1 MAMAWIWSGMLML
14 AVLAG
19 AISGQLGAVSA
30 AAMAGAERGA
40 QLCLS
45 LAGPLC
51 LWAGLAA
58 VLEGSGLSA
67 KLAALLRPL
76 LGHLFPAAARD
87 AQALAKIS
95 GNFTANL
102 LGGQCGHAV
111 GDRRCAADAP
121 AVWGRGSV
129 GRDVP
134 PDRAEYRVHPAAS
147 DDGRCLA
154 RVWPGRPGP
163 LPFCPLFGSHLW
175 ALSPSGCWR
184 WGCLPMAALTDAVV
198 PLLLLGASC
207 YSLRKRADS

>member
-1 MAMAWIWSGMLML
+1 MAMAWIWSGMLLL
-14 AVLAG
+14 AVLAA

-76 LGHLFPAAARD
+76 LGRLFPAAARD
-87 AQALAKIS
+87 VQALEKIS

-102 LGGQCGHAV
+102 LGLGNAATPLGIAAV
-111 GDRRCAADAP
+111 QRIHRLSGGAAASDEMCRLIVLNTASIQLLPTTVAALRASAGAARPFAILP
-121 AVWGRGSV
+121 AVWLTSLGSV
-129 GRDVP
+129 TVGL
-134 PDRAEYRVHPAAS
+134 
-147 DDGRCLA
+147 LA
-154 RVWPGRPGP
+154 VG
-163 LPFCPLFGSHLW
+163 LF
-175 ALSPSGCWR
+175 ARWR
-184 WGCLPMAALTDAVV
+184 
-198 PLLLLGASC
+198 
-207 YSLRKRADS
+207 R

>member
-1 MAMAWIWSGMLML
+1 MAMAWIWSGMLLL
-14 AVLAG
+14 AVLAA

-76 LGHLFPAAARD
+76 LGHLLPAAARD
-87 AQALAKIS
+87 VQALEKIS

-102 LGGQCGHAV
+102 LGLGNAATPLGIAAV
-111 GDRRCAADAP
+111 QRMHRLSGGAAASDEMCRLIVLNTASIQLLPTTVAALRASAGAARPFAILP
-121 AVWGRGSV
+121 AVWLTSLGSV
-129 GRDVP
+129 TVGL
-134 PDRAEYRVHPAAS
+134 
-147 DDGRCLA
+147 LA
-154 RVWPGRPGP
+154 VR
-163 LPFCPLFGSHLW
+163 LF
-175 ALSPSGCWR
+175 ARWR
-184 WGCLPMAALTDAVV
+184 
-198 PLLLLGASC
+198 
-207 YSLRKRADS
+207 R

>member
-1 MAMAWIWSGMLML
+1 MAMAWIWRGMLLL

-76 LGHLFPAAARD
+76 LGHLFPVAARD
-87 AQALAKIS
+87 AQTLEKIS

-102 LGGQCGHAV
+102 LGLGNAATPLGIAAV
-111 GDRRCAADAP
+111 QRMHRLSGGAAASDEMCRLIVLNTASIQLLPTTVAALRASAGAARPFAILP
-121 AVWGRGSV
+121 AVWLTSLGSV
-129 GRDVP
+129 TVGL
-134 PDRAEYRVHPAAS
+134 
-147 DDGRCLA
+147 LA
-154 RVWPGRPGP
+154 VG
-163 LPFCPLFGSHLW
+163 LF
-175 ALSPSGCWR
+175 ARWR
-184 WGCLPMAALTDAVV
+184 
-198 PLLLLGASC
+198 
-207 YSLRKRADS
+207 R

>member
-1 MAMAWIWSGMLML
+1 MAMAWIWSGMLLL

-76 LGHLFPAAARD
+76 LGRLFPAAARD
-87 AQALAKIS
+87 AQALEKIS

-102 LGGQCGHAV
+102 LGLGNAATPLGIAAV
-111 GDRRCAADAP
+111 QRMHRLSGGAAASNEMCRLIVLNTASIQLLPTTVAALRASAGAARPFAILP
-121 AVWGRGSV
+121 AVWLTSLGSV
-129 GRDVP
+129 TVGL
-134 PDRAEYRVHPAAS
+134 
-147 DDGRCLA
+147 LA
-154 RVWPGRPGP
+154 VG
-163 LPFCPLFGSHLW
+163 LF
-175 ALSPSGCWR
+175 ARWR
-184 WGCLPMAALTDAVV
+184 
-198 PLLLLGASC
+198 
-207 YSLRKRADS
+207 R

>member
-1 MAMAWIWSGMLML
+1 
-14 AVLAG
+14 
-19 AISGQLGAVSA
+19 
-30 AAMAGAERGA
+30 MAGAERGA

-76 LGHLFPAAARD
+76 LGRLFPAAARD
-87 AQALAKIS
+87 AQALEKIS

-102 LGGQCGHAV
+102 LGLGNAATPLGIAAV
-111 GDRRCAADAP
+111 QRMHRLSGGAAAL
-121 AVWGRGSV
+121 

-154 RVWPGRPGP
+154 RVCRGGRPFAI
-163 LPFCPLFGSHLW
+163 LPAVWLTSLGSVTVGLLAVGLF
-175 ALSPSGCWR
+175 ARWR
-184 WGCLPMAALTDAVV
+184 
-198 PLLLLGASC
+198 
-207 YSLRKRADS
+207 R

>member
-1 MAMAWIWSGMLML
+1 MAMAWIWSGMLLL
-14 AVLAG
+14 AVLAA

-30 AAMAGAERGA
+30 AAMAGAERGV

-87 AQALAKIS
+87 AQALEKIS

-102 LGGQCGHAV
+102 LGLGNAATPLGIAAV
-111 GDRRCAADAP
+111 QRMHRLSGGAAASDEMCRLIVLNTASIQLLPTTVAALRASAGAARPFAILP
-121 AVWGRGSV
+121 AVWLTSLGSV
-129 GRDVP
+129 TVGL
-134 PDRAEYRVHPAAS
+134 
-147 DDGRCLA
+147 LA
-154 RVWPGRPGP
+154 VR
-163 LPFCPLFGSHLW
+163 LF
-175 ALSPSGCWR
+175 ARWR
-184 WGCLPMAALTDAVV
+184 
-198 PLLLLGASC
+198 
-207 YSLRKRADS
+207 R

>member
-1 MAMAWIWSGMLML
+1 MAMAWIWSGMLLL
-14 AVLAG
+14 AVLAA

-76 LGHLFPAAARD
+76 LGRLFPAAARD
-87 AQALAKIS
+87 AQALEKIS

-102 LGGQCGHAV
+102 LGLGNAATPLGIAAV
-111 GDRRCAADAP
+111 QRMHRLSGGAAASDEMCRLIVLNTASIQLLPTTVAALRASAGAARPFAILP
-121 AVWGRGSV
+121 AVWLTSLGSV
-129 GRDVP
+129 TVGL
-134 PDRAEYRVHPAAS
+134 
-147 DDGRCLA
+147 LA
-154 RVWPGRPGP
+154 VR
-163 LPFCPLFGSHLW
+163 LF
-175 ALSPSGCWR
+175 ARWR
-184 WGCLPMAALTDAVV
+184 
-198 PLLLLGASC
+198 
-207 YSLRKRADS
+207 R

>member
-1 MAMAWIWSGMLML
+1 MAMAWIWSGMLLL
-14 AVLAG
+14 AVLAA

-87 AQALAKIS
+87 AQALEKIS

-102 LGGQCGHAV
+102 LGLGNAATPLGIAAV
-111 GDRRCAADAP
+111 QRMHRLSGGAAASDEMCRLIVLNTASIQLLPTTVAALRASAGAARPFAILP
-121 AVWGRGSV
+121 AVWLTSLGSV
-129 GRDVP
+129 TVGL
-134 PDRAEYRVHPAAS
+134 
-147 DDGRCLA
+147 LA
-154 RVWPGRPGP
+154 VG
-163 LPFCPLFGSHLW
+163 LF
-175 ALSPSGCWR
+175 ARWR
-184 WGCLPMAALTDAVV
+184 
-198 PLLLLGASC
+198 
-207 YSLRKRADS
+207 R

>member
-1 MAMAWIWSGMLML
+1 MAMAWIWSGMLLL

-87 AQALAKIS
+87 AQALEKIS

-102 LGGQCGHAV
+102 LGLGNAATPLGIAV
-111 GDRRCAADAP
+111 VQRMHRLSGGAAASDEMCRLIVLNTASIQLLPTTVAALRASAGAARPFAILP
-121 AVWGRGSV
+121 AVWLTSLGSV
-129 GRDVP
+129 TVGLLAV
-134 PDRAEYRVHPAAS
+134 
-147 DDGRCLA
+147 GLLA
-154 RVWPGRPGP
+154 R
-163 LPFCPLFGSHLW
+163 
-175 ALSPSGCWR
+175 WR
-184 WGCLPMAALTDAVV
+184 
-198 PLLLLGASC
+198 
-207 YSLRKRADS
+207 R

>member
-1 MAMAWIWSGMLML
+1 MAMAWIWSGMLLL
-14 AVLAG
+14 AVLAA

-87 AQALAKIS
+87 AQALEKIS

-102 LGGQCGHAV
+102 LGLGNAATPLGIAAV
-111 GDRRCAADAP
+111 QRMHRLSGGAAASDEMCRLIVLNTASIQLLPTTVAALRASAGAARPFAILP
-121 AVWGRGSV
+121 AVWLTSLGSV
-129 GRDVP
+129 TVGLLAV
-134 PDRAEYRVHPAAS
+134 
-147 DDGRCLA
+147 GLLA
-154 RVWPGRPGP
+154 R
-163 LPFCPLFGSHLW
+163 
-175 ALSPSGCWR
+175 WR
-184 WGCLPMAALTDAVV
+184 
-198 PLLLLGASC
+198 
-207 YSLRKRADS
+207 R

>member
-1 MAMAWIWSGMLML
+1 MAMAWIWSGMLLL

-87 AQALAKIS
+87 AQALEKIS

-102 LGGQCGHAV
+102 LGLGNAATPLGIAAV
-111 GDRRCAADAP
+111 QRMHRLPGGAAASDEMCRLIVLNTASIQLLPTTVAALRASAGAARPFAILP
-121 AVWGRGSV
+121 AVWLTSLGSV
-129 GRDVP
+129 TVGL
-134 PDRAEYRVHPAAS
+134 
-147 DDGRCLA
+147 LA
-154 RVWPGRPGP
+154 VG
-163 LPFCPLFGSHLW
+163 LF
-175 ALSPSGCWR
+175 ARWR
-184 WGCLPMAALTDAVV
+184 
-198 PLLLLGASC
+198 
-207 YSLRKRADS
+207 R

>member
-1 MAMAWIWSGMLML
+1 MAMAWIWSGMLLL
-14 AVLAG
+14 AVLAA

-76 LGHLFPAAARD
+76 LGRLFPAAARD
-87 AQALAKIS
+87 AQALEKIS

-102 LGGQCGHAV
+102 LGLGNAATPLGIAAV
-111 GDRRCAADAP
+111 QRMHRMSGGAAASDEMCRLIVLNTASIQLLPTTVAALRASAGAARPFAILP
-121 AVWGRGSV
+121 AVWLTSLGSV
-129 GRDVP
+129 TVGL
-134 PDRAEYRVHPAAS
+134 
-147 DDGRCLA
+147 LA
-154 RVWPGRPGP
+154 VG
-163 LPFCPLFGSHLW
+163 LF
-175 ALSPSGCWR
+175 ARWR
-184 WGCLPMAALTDAVV
+184 
-198 PLLLLGASC
+198 
-207 YSLRKRADS
+207 R

>member
-1 MAMAWIWSGMLML
+1 MAMAWIWSGMLLL

-76 LGHLFPAAARD
+76 LGRLFPAAARD
-87 AQALAKIS
+87 VQALEKIS

-102 LGGQCGHAV
+102 LGLGNAATPLGIAAV
-111 GDRRCAADAP
+111 QRMHRLSEGAAASDEMCRLIVLNTASIQLLPTTVAALRASAGAARPFAILP
-121 AVWGRGSV
+121 AVWLTSLGSV
-129 GRDVP
+129 TVGL
-134 PDRAEYRVHPAAS
+134 
-147 DDGRCLA
+147 LA
-154 RVWPGRPGP
+154 VG
-163 LPFCPLFGSHLW
+163 LF
-175 ALSPSGCWR
+175 ARWR
-184 WGCLPMAALTDAVV
+184 
-198 PLLLLGASC
+198 
-207 YSLRKRADS
+207 R

>member
-1 MAMAWIWSGMLML
+1 MAMAWIGSGMLLL
-14 AVLAG
+14 AVLAA

-87 AQALAKIS
+87 AQALEKIS

-102 LGGQCGHAV
+102 LGLGNAATPLGIAAV
-111 GDRRCAADAP
+111 QRMHRLSGGAAASDEMCRLIVLNTASIQLLPTTVAALRASAGAARPFAILP
-121 AVWGRGSV
+121 AVWLTSLGSV
-129 GRDVP
+129 TVGL
-134 PDRAEYRVHPAAS
+134 
-147 DDGRCLA
+147 LA
-154 RVWPGRPGP
+154 VG
-163 LPFCPLFGSHLW
+163 LF
-175 ALSPSGCWR
+175 ARWR
-184 WGCLPMAALTDAVV
+184 
-198 PLLLLGASC
+198 
-207 YSLRKRADS
+207 R

>member
-1 MAMAWIWSGMLML
+1 MAIAWIWSGMLLL

-76 LGHLFPAAARD
+76 LGRLFPAAARD
-87 AQALAKIS
+87 AQALEKIS

-102 LGGQCGHAV
+102 LGLGNADEMCRLIVLNTASIQLLPTTV
-111 GDRRCAADAP
+111 AALRASAGAARPFAILP
-121 AVWGRGSV
+121 AVWLTSLGSV
-129 GRDVP
+129 TVGL
-134 PDRAEYRVHPAAS
+134 
-147 DDGRCLA
+147 LA
-154 RVWPGRPGP
+154 VG
-163 LPFCPLFGSHLW
+163 LF
-175 ALSPSGCWR
+175 ARWR
-184 WGCLPMAALTDAVV
+184 
-198 PLLLLGASC
+198 
-207 YSLRKRADS
+207 R

>member
-1 MAMAWIWSGMLML
+1 MAMAWIWSGMLLL

-76 LGHLFPAAARD
+76 LGRLFPAAARD
-87 AQALAKIS
+87 AQALEKIS

-102 LGGQCGHAV
+102 LGLGNAATPLGIAAV
-111 GDRRCAADAP
+111 QRMHRLSGGEAASDEMCRLIVLNTASIQLLPTTVAALRASAGAARPFAILP
-121 AVWGRGSV
+121 AVWLTSLGSV
-129 GRDVP
+129 TVGLLAV
-134 PDRAEYRVHPAAS
+134 
-147 DDGRCLA
+147 GLLA
-154 RVWPGRPGP
+154 R
-163 LPFCPLFGSHLW
+163 
-175 ALSPSGCWR
+175 WR
-184 WGCLPMAALTDAVV
+184 
-198 PLLLLGASC
+198 
-207 YSLRKRADS
+207 R

>member
-1 MAMAWIWSGMLML
+1 MAMAWIWSGMLLL

-87 AQALAKIS
+87 AQALEKIS

-102 LGGQCGHAV
+102 LGLGNAATPLGIAAV
-111 GDRRCAADAP
+111 QRMHRLSGGAAASDEMCRLIVLNTASIQLLPTTVAALRASAGAARPFAILP
-121 AVWGRGSV
+121 AVWLTSLGSV
-129 GRDVP
+129 TVGL
-134 PDRAEYRVHPAAS
+134 
-147 DDGRCLA
+147 LA
-154 RVWPGRPGP
+154 VG
-163 LPFCPLFGSHLW
+163 LF
-175 ALSPSGCWR
+175 ARWR
-184 WGCLPMAALTDAVV
+184 
-198 PLLLLGASC
+198 
-207 YSLRKRADS
+207 R

>member
-1 MAMAWIWSGMLML
+1 MAMAWIWSGMLL
-14 AVLAG
+14 VAVLAG

-76 LGHLFPAAARD
+76 LGRLFPAAARD
-87 AQALAKIS
+87 VQALEKIS

-102 LGGQCGHAV
+102 LGLGNAATPLGIAAV
-111 GDRRCAADAP
+111 QRMHRLSGGAAASDEMCRLIVLNTASIQLLPTTVAALRASAGAARPFAILP
-121 AVWGRGSV
+121 AVWLTSLGSV
-129 GRDVP
+129 TVGL
-134 PDRAEYRVHPAAS
+134 
-147 DDGRCLA
+147 LA
-154 RVWPGRPGP
+154 VG
-163 LPFCPLFGSHLW
+163 LF
-175 ALSPSGCWR
+175 ARWR
-184 WGCLPMAALTDAVV
+184 
-198 PLLLLGASC
+198 
-207 YSLRKRADS
+207 R

>member
-1 MAMAWIWSGMLML
+1 MAMAWIWSGMLLL

-19 AISGQLGAVSA
+19 AISGQLGAVST

-76 LGHLFPAAARD
+76 LGRLFPAAARD
-87 AQALAKIS
+87 AQALEKIS

-102 LGGQCGHAV
+102 LGLGNAATPLGIAAV
-111 GDRRCAADAP
+111 QRMHRLSGGAAASDEMCRLIVLNTASIQLLPTTVAALRASAGAARPFAILP
-121 AVWGRGSV
+121 AVWLTSLGSV
-129 GRDVP
+129 TVGL
-134 PDRAEYRVHPAAS
+134 
-147 DDGRCLA
+147 LA
-154 RVWPGRPGP
+154 VG
-163 LPFCPLFGSHLW
+163 LF
-175 ALSPSGCWR
+175 ARWR
-184 WGCLPMAALTDAVV
+184 
-198 PLLLLGASC
+198 
-207 YSLRKRADS
+207 R

>member
-1 MAMAWIWSGMLML
+1 MAMAWIWSGMLLL

-76 LGHLFPAAARD
+76 LGRLFPVAARD
-87 AQALAKIS
+87 AQALEKIS

-102 LGGQCGHAV
+102 LGLGNSATPLGIAAV
-111 GDRRCAADAP
+111 QRMHRLSGGGAAASDEMCRLIVLNTASIQLLPTTVAAQRASAGAARPFAILP
-121 AVWGRGSV
+121 AVWLTSLGSV
-129 GRDVP
+129 TVGLL
-134 PDRAEYRVHPAAS
+134 AA
-147 DDGRCLA
+147 GLFA
-154 RVWPGRPGP
+154 R
-163 LPFCPLFGSHLW
+163 
-175 ALSPSGCWR
+175 WR
-184 WGCLPMAALTDAVV
+184 
-198 PLLLLGASC
+198 
-207 YSLRKRADS
+207 R

>member
-1 MAMAWIWSGMLML
+1 MAMAWIWSGMLLL

-87 AQALAKIS
+87 AQALEKIS

-102 LGGQCGHAV
+102 LGLGNAATPLGIAAV
-111 GDRRCAADAP
+111 QRMHRLSGGAAASDEMCRLIVLNTASIQLLPTTVAALRASAGAARPFAILP
-121 AVWGRGSV
+121 AVWLTSLGSV
-129 GRDVP
+129 TVGLLAV
-134 PDRAEYRVHPAAS
+134 
-147 DDGRCLA
+147 GLLA
-154 RVWPGRPGP
+154 R
-163 LPFCPLFGSHLW
+163 
-175 ALSPSGCWR
+175 WR
-184 WGCLPMAALTDAVV
+184 
-198 PLLLLGASC
+198 
-207 YSLRKRADS
+207 R

>member
-1 MAMAWIWSGMLML
+1 MAMAWIWSGMLLL

-58 VLEGSGLSA
+58 VLEGGGLSA

-76 LGHLFPAAARD
+76 LGRLFPAAARD
-87 AQALAKIS
+87 AQALEKIS

-102 LGGQCGHAV
+102 LGLGNAATPLGIAAV
-111 GDRRCAADAP
+111 QRMHRLSGGAAASDEMCRLIVLNTASIQLLPTTVAALRASAGAARPFAILP
-121 AVWGRGSV
+121 AVWLTSLGSV
-129 GRDVP
+129 TVGL
-134 PDRAEYRVHPAAS
+134 
-147 DDGRCLA
+147 LA
-154 RVWPGRPGP
+154 VG
-163 LPFCPLFGSHLW
+163 LF
-175 ALSPSGCWR
+175 ARWR
-184 WGCLPMAALTDAVV
+184 
-198 PLLLLGASC
+198 
-207 YSLRKRADS
+207 R

>member
-1 MAMAWIWSGMLML
+1 MAMAWIWSGMLLL

-76 LGHLFPAAARD
+76 LGRLFPAAARD
-87 AQALAKIS
+87 VQALEKIS

-102 LGGQCGHAV
+102 LGLGNAATPLGIAAV
-111 GDRRCAADAP
+111 QRMHRLSGGAAASDEMCRLIVLNTASIQLLPTTVAALRASAGAARPFAILP
-121 AVWGRGSV
+121 AVWLTSLGSV
-129 GRDVP
+129 TVGL
-134 PDRAEYRVHPAAS
+134 
-147 DDGRCLA
+147 LA
-154 RVWPGRPGP
+154 VR
-163 LPFCPLFGSHLW
+163 LF
-175 ALSPSGCWR
+175 ARWR
-184 WGCLPMAALTDAVV
+184 
-198 PLLLLGASC
+198 
-207 YSLRKRADS
+207 R

>member
-1 MAMAWIWSGMLML
+1 MAMAWIWSGMLLL

-76 LGHLFPAAARD
+76 LGRLFPAAARD
-87 AQALAKIS
+87 AQALEKIS

-102 LGGQCGHAV
+102 LGLGNAATPLGIAAV
-111 GDRRCAADAP
+111 QRMYRLSGGAAASDEMCRLIVLNTASIQLLPTTVAALRASAGAARPFAILP
-121 AVWGRGSV
+121 AVWLTSLGSV
-129 GRDVP
+129 TVGL
-134 PDRAEYRVHPAAS
+134 
-147 DDGRCLA
+147 LA
-154 RVWPGRPGP
+154 VG
-163 LPFCPLFGSHLW
+163 LF
-175 ALSPSGCWR
+175 ARWR
-184 WGCLPMAALTDAVV
+184 
-198 PLLLLGASC
+198 
-207 YSLRKRADS
+207 R

>member
-1 MAMAWIWSGMLML
+1 MAMAWIWSGMLLL
-14 AVLAG
+14 AVLAA

-76 LGHLFPAAARD
+76 LGRLFPAAARD
-87 AQALAKIS
+87 AQALEKIS

-102 LGGQCGHAV
+102 LGLGNAATPLGIAAV
-111 GDRRCAADAP
+111 QRMHRLSGGAAASDEMCRLIVLNTASIQLLPTTVAALRASAGAARPFAILP
-121 AVWGRGSV
+121 AVWLTSLGSV
-129 GRDVP
+129 TVGLLAV
-134 PDRAEYRVHPAAS
+134 
-147 DDGRCLA
+147 GLLA
-154 RVWPGRPGP
+154 R
-163 LPFCPLFGSHLW
+163 
-175 ALSPSGCWR
+175 WR
-184 WGCLPMAALTDAVV
+184 
-198 PLLLLGASC
+198 
-207 YSLRKRADS
+207 R

>member
-1 MAMAWIWSGMLML
+1 MAMAWIWSGMLLL

-76 LGHLFPAAARD
+76 LGRLFPAAARD
-87 AQALAKIS
+87 AQALEKIS

-102 LGGQCGHAV
+102 LGLGNAATPLGIAAV
-111 GDRRCAADAP
+111 QRMHRLSGGAAASDEMCRLIVLNTASIQLLPTTVAALRASAGAARPFAILP
-121 AVWGRGSV
+121 AVWLTSLGSV
-129 GRDVP
+129 TVGLLAV
-134 PDRAEYRVHPAAS
+134 
-147 DDGRCLA
+147 GLLA
-154 RVWPGRPGP
+154 R
-163 LPFCPLFGSHLW
+163 
-175 ALSPSGCWR
+175 WR
-184 WGCLPMAALTDAVV
+184 
-198 PLLLLGASC
+198 
-207 YSLRKRADS
+207 R

>member
-1 MAMAWIWSGMLML
+1 MAMAWIWSGMLLL
-14 AVLAG
+14 AVLAA

-76 LGHLFPAAARD
+76 LGRLFPAAARD
-87 AQALAKIS
+87 AQALEKIS

-102 LGGQCGHAV
+102 LGLGNAATPLGIAAV
-111 GDRRCAADAP
+111 QRMHRLSGGAAASDEMCRLIVLNTASIQLLPTTVAALCASAGAARPFAILP
-121 AVWGRGSV
+121 AVWLTSLGSV
-129 GRDVP
+129 TVGL
-134 PDRAEYRVHPAAS
+134 
-147 DDGRCLA
+147 LA
-154 RVWPGRPGP
+154 VE
-163 LPFCPLFGSHLW
+163 LFARW
-175 ALSPSGCWR
+175 WR
-184 WGCLPMAALTDAVV
+184 
-198 PLLLLGASC
+198 
-207 YSLRKRADS
+207 

>member
-1 MAMAWIWSGMLML
+1 MTMAWIWSGMLLL

-76 LGHLFPAAARD
+76 LGRLFPAAARD
-87 AQALAKIS
+87 AQALEKIS

-102 LGGQCGHAV
+102 LGLGNAATPLGIAAV
-111 GDRRCAADAP
+111 QRMHRLSGGAAASDEMCRLIVLNTASIQLLPTTVAALRASAGAARPFAILP
-121 AVWGRGSV
+121 AVWLTSLGAVTV
-129 GRDVP
+129 GLLAV
-134 PDRAEYRVHPAAS
+134 
-147 DDGRCLA
+147 GLLA
-154 RVWPGRPGP
+154 R
-163 LPFCPLFGSHLW
+163 
-175 ALSPSGCWR
+175 WR
-184 WGCLPMAALTDAVV
+184 
-198 PLLLLGASC
+198 
-207 YSLRKRADS
+207 R

>member
-1 MAMAWIWSGMLML
+1 MARAWIWSGMLLL
-14 AVLAG
+14 AVLAA

-87 AQALAKIS
+87 VQALEKIS

-102 LGGQCGHAV
+102 LGLGNAATPLGIAAV
-111 GDRRCAADAP
+111 QRMHRLSGGAAASDEMCRLIVLNTASIQLLPTTVAALRASAGAARPFAILP
-121 AVWGRGSV
+121 AVWLTSLGSV
-129 GRDVP
+129 TVGL
-134 PDRAEYRVHPAAS
+134 
-147 DDGRCLA
+147 LA
-154 RVWPGRPGP
+154 VR
-163 LPFCPLFGSHLW
+163 LF
-175 ALSPSGCWR
+175 ARWR
-184 WGCLPMAALTDAVV
+184 
-198 PLLLLGASC
+198 
-207 YSLRKRADS
+207 R

>member
-1 MAMAWIWSGMLML
+1 MLLL

-30 AAMAGAERGA
+30 AAMAGAEQGA

-76 LGHLFPAAARD
+76 LGRLFPVAARD
-87 AQALAKIS
+87 AQALEKIS

-102 LGGQCGHAV
+102 LGLGNAATPLGIAAV
-111 GDRRCAADAP
+111 QRMHQLSGGGAAASDEMCRLIVLNTASIQLLPTTVAALRASAGAARPFAILP
-121 AVWGRGSV
+121 AVWLTSLGSV
-129 GRDVP
+129 TVGLL
-134 PDRAEYRVHPAAS
+134 AA
-147 DDGRCLA
+147 GLFA
-154 RVWPGRPGP
+154 R
-163 LPFCPLFGSHLW
+163 
-175 ALSPSGCWR
+175 WR
-184 WGCLPMAALTDAVV
+184 
-198 PLLLLGASC
+198 
-207 YSLRKRADS
+207 R

>member
-1 MAMAWIWSGMLML
+1 MAMAWIWSGMLLL
-14 AVLAG
+14 AVLAA

-87 AQALAKIS
+87 AQALEKIS

-102 LGGQCGHAV
+102 LGLGNAATPLGIAAV
-111 GDRRCAADAP
+111 QRMHRLSGGAAASDEMCRLIVLNTASIQLLPTTVAALRASAGAARPFAILP
-121 AVWGRGSV
+121 AVWLTSLGSV
-129 GRDVP
+129 TVGL
-134 PDRAEYRVHPAAS
+134 
-147 DDGRCLA
+147 LA
-154 RVWPGRPGP
+154 VR
-163 LPFCPLFGSHLW
+163 LF
-175 ALSPSGCWR
+175 ARWR
-184 WGCLPMAALTDAVV
+184 
-198 PLLLLGASC
+198 
-207 YSLRKRADS
+207 R

>member
-1 MAMAWIWSGMLML
+1 MAMAWIWSGMLLL

-76 LGHLFPAAARD
+76 LGHLFPVAARD
-87 AQALAKIS
+87 VQTLEKIS

-102 LGGQCGHAV
+102 LGLGNAATPLGIAAV
-111 GDRRCAADAP
+111 QRMHRLSGGAAASDEMCRLIVLNTASIQLLPTTVAALRASAGAARPFAILP
-121 AVWGRGSV
+121 AVWLTSLGSV
-129 GRDVP
+129 TVGL
-134 PDRAEYRVHPAAS
+134 
-147 DDGRCLA
+147 LA
-154 RVWPGRPGP
+154 VR
-163 LPFCPLFGSHLW
+163 LF
-175 ALSPSGCWR
+175 ARWR
-184 WGCLPMAALTDAVV
+184 
-198 PLLLLGASC
+198 
-207 YSLRKRADS
+207 R

>member
-1 MAMAWIWSGMLML
+1 MAMAWIWSGMLLL

-76 LGHLFPAAARD
+76 LGRLFPAAARD
-87 AQALAKIS
+87 AQALEKIS

-102 LGGQCGHAV
+102 LGLGNAATPLGIAAV
-111 GDRRCAADAP
+111 QRMHRLSGGAAASDEMCRLIVLNTASIQLLPTTVAALRASAGAARPFAILP
-121 AVWGRGSV
+121 AVWLTSLGSV
-129 GRDVP
+129 TVGL
-134 PDRAEYRVHPAAS
+134 
-147 DDGRCLA
+147 LA
-154 RVWPGRPGP
+154 VR
-163 LPFCPLFGSHLW
+163 LF
-175 ALSPSGCWR
+175 ARWR
-184 WGCLPMAALTDAVV
+184 
-198 PLLLLGASC
+198 
-207 YSLRKRADS
+207 R

>member
-1 MAMAWIWSGMLML
+1 MAMAWIWSGMLLL
-14 AVLAG
+14 AVLAA

-76 LGHLFPAAARD
+76 LGRLFPAAARD
-87 AQALAKIS
+87 AQALEKIS

-102 LGGQCGHAV
+102 LGLGNAATPLGIAAV
-111 GDRRCAADAP
+111 QRMHRLSGGAAASDEMCRLIVLNTASIQLLPTTVAALRASAGAARPFAILP
-121 AVWGRGSV
+121 AVWLTSLGSV
-129 GRDVP
+129 TVGL
-134 PDRAEYRVHPAAS
+134 
-147 DDGRCLA
+147 LA
-154 RVWPGRPGP
+154 VG
-163 LPFCPLFGSHLW
+163 LF
-175 ALSPSGCWR
+175 ARWR
-184 WGCLPMAALTDAVV
+184 
-198 PLLLLGASC
+198 
-207 YSLRKRADS
+207 R